1 MARAT
6 KPSATES
13 SVQKSRPGWSRSRK
27 ATASGASERPTYS
40 TSQKAPPRM
49 RLRGVSYAAMRVV
62 YLAPAEGP
70 GAGAAGREGGSGDE
84 TGHACNRGP
93 AEAAGLHGGVNSVA
107 EIHGG
112 DEPLVRGLHW
122 IIRMAVRVLAILM
135 TGVIAFGV
143 ADVVYVLYKRLMAE
157 PAWFLEISDILATF
171 GAFMAVLI
179 AIEIFV
185 NIVSY
190 LREDVIHVR
199 IVLATALMAIARK
212 VIILD
217 YRPRRPSTSMR
228 PRRWSP
234 PWRSPTGSSCGTGR

>member
-1 MARAT
+1 VEQLG
-6 KPSATES
+6 PDL
-13 SVQKSRPGWSRSRK
+13 RS
-27 ATASGASERPTYS
+27 
-40 TSQKAPPRM
+40 
-49 RLRGVSYAAMRVV
+49 
-62 YLAPAEGP
+62 
-70 GAGAAGREGGSGDE
+70 D
-84 TGHACNRGP
+84 
-93 AEAAGLHGGVNSVA
+93 
-107 EIHGG
+107 

-122 IIRMAVRVLAILM
+122 VIRMAVRVLAILM

-143 ADVVYVLYKRLMAE
+143 ADVVYVLYQRLMAD
-157 PAWFLEISDILATF
+157 PRGFLQISDILATF

-217 YRPRRPSTSMR
+217 YSTTSPQYIYATAAVVAAMALAYWLVVRPRRAGVPEAD
-228 PRRWSP
+228 
-234 PWRSPTGSSCGTGR
+234 